1 MKHKRIKLL
10 LMTGVLTLGLC
21 TGCNTNKEYLTL
33 KDQYTNSQKMVEQY
47 KKDKEKL
54 IEQNKELQKENKTL
68 KKKTNNKTE
77 SKKETVTKSKT
88 NNANNNNKNKHT
100 VTTKNT
106 TKNKDN
112 KNRTTKR
119 TNDEKIHVEGQDCD
133 VCGEFVPMRD
143 MCDCDGGIHH
153 RGCKHKIYNCPQCR
167 HTTTA
172 NPDDSNFSCGWC
184 GYPDDDLRI
193 SYCRFCGKEVTRD
206 NQYGECRDVCQSCA
220 EKRYE

>member
-1 MKHKRIKLL
+1 MKHKRTKIL

-21 TGCNTNKEYLTL
+21 TGCRNNNEELTAL
-33 KDQYTNSQKMVEQY
+33 QEKYDNSQKMVEQH

-54 IEQNKELQKENKTL
+54 IEQNKKLEEENNAL
-68 KKKTNNKTE
+68 KKKTDNKTE
-77 SKKETVTKSKT
+77 PKKETTKSKSNNT
-88 NNANNNNKNKHT
+88 NSNNKNKHA

-133 VCGEFVPMRD
+133 VCGEFVPMSD
-143 MCDCDGGIHH
+143 MCNCDGGIHH
-153 RGCKHKIYNCPQCR
+153 RGCKHKIYYCPQCG

-172 NPDDSNFSCGWC
+172 NPNDLNFSCGWC
-184 GYPDDDLRI
+184 GYPDDDLRT
-193 SYCRFCGKEVTRD
+193 SCCRFCGKEVTRD

>member
-1 MKHKRIKLL
+1 MKHKRIKIL

-21 TGCNTNKEYLTL
+21 TGCGNNSELTVL
-33 KDQYTNSQKMVEQY
+33 QEKYDNSQKMVEQY

-54 IEQNKELQKENKTL
+54 IEQNKKLEEENNAL
-68 KKKTNNKTE
+68 KKKTDNKTE
-77 SKKETVTKSKT
+77 PKKEMATKSKS
-88 NNANNNNKNKHT
+88 NNTSSNNKNKHE

-106 TKNKDN
+106 TKNKNN
-112 KNRTTKR
+112 KSRIIKR
-119 TNDEKIHVEGQDCD
+119 TNDKNTNSTGQDCD
-133 VCGEFVPMRD
+133 VCGKFVPMRD

-184 GYPDDDLRI
+184 GYPDDDLRTN
-193 SYCRFCGKEVTRD
+193 YCRFCGKEMTRD
-206 NQYGECRDVCQSCA
+206 DQYGECRDVCQSCA